1 MTTDDTVP
9 ATDDAAQDDR
19 LARAEAAEQ
28 SKPEAETSPAAADL
42 SVAEPTVVEAAGMLD
57 YLPLLLPFVRDPSK
71 LPAMVGGLEQVVRG
85 ETLLAKWDGVDQ
97 CARVALPLIDDFI
110 AARRTGVA
118 VAEAEVLT
126 FEEAH
131 NRVEAQKLGD
141 GKWLRKLRG
150 LIGEAANSDIGKMLI
165 ELLLKQ
171 AAGALLPVG

>member
-9 ATDDAAQDDR
+9 AADDAAQDDR
-19 LARAEAAEQ
+19 LARAETAEQ
-28 SKPEAETSPAAADL
+28 SKPEAETLPAATDA

-57 YLPLLLPFVRDPSK
+57 YLPLLLPFVRDPSR

-85 ETLLAKWDGVDQ
+85 ETLLAKWDGADQ

-141 GKWLRKLRG
+141 GKLLRKLRG
-150 LIGEAANSDIGKMLI
+150 LIGEAANSDFGKLLI